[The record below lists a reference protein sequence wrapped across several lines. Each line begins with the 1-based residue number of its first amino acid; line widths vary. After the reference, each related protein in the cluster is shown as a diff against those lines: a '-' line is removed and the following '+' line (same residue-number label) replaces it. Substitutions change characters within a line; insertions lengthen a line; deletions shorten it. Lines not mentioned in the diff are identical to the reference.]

1 VTGSQKRGSVLLA
14 GLLAFPVLTLPS
26 TPTAIGRVTVKSPA
40 DMRSLAILN
49 AGKKYADQ
57 LKPFN
62 FLLTCHVKQFGH
74 PPGADPERFHLIAP
88 YELDPRGW
96 LEMPWV
102 DRSTGKPYRITT
114 EGFHGARL
122 AARVKTYGEVLR
134 EYEFHPGS
142 KSADVSGKP
151 CGKQTIGLLQRRHI
165 RVARIIYIASKR
177 WNLAQ
182 SIYLRVSTR
191 NIQTRGATNGN
202 QKHYQLLERS
212 SLGSV
217 RAARCR
223 IRDSA
228 CCTPASPRPRPAT
241 N

>member
-1 VTGSQKRGSVLLA
+1 VDRYYSQVFWPFQSSPYLR
-14 GLLAFPVLTLPS
+14 

-62 FLLTCHVKQFGH
+62 FLLTCHVKQFRH

-102 DRSTGKPYRITT
+102 DRYTGKPYRITT
-114 EGFHGARL
+114 EGFRGTRL

-165 RVARIIYIASKR
+165 RVARIIYIGQQPR
-177 WNLAQ
+177 RGGIWHNP
-182 SIYLRVSTR
+182 SISECLHGISRP
-191 NIQTRGATNGN
+191 
-202 QKHYQLLERS
+202 
-212 SLGSV
+212 
-217 RAARCR
+217 AARRMGIKNITSCW
-223 IRDSA
+223 RD
-228 CCTPASPRPRPAT
+228 RV
-241 N
+241 